1 MKFKLVYTRRAVKDI
16 GKLDKQ
22 IYKRIKESLE
32 RYSQDPFTHAD
43 FNRLKERIGGY
54 KNFRQ
59 KTRRL
64 AFRMN
69 GWYLWSKGYFGSTIG
84 KVSAETIQKY
94 IREQKTKK

>member
-16 GKLDKQ
+16 RKLDKQ

-43 FNRLKERIGGY
+43 FLTDSRIGSY

-69 GWYLWSKGYFGSTIG
+69 GIS
-84 KVSAETIQKY
+84 V
-94 IREQKTKK
+94 